1 MARFALSA
9 ATSRRIS
16 TAFADSR
23 CVDSCN
29 AAIDF
34 LFGIPAKCLLA
45 SPFTY
50 APLKEKEE
58 VSAVKPAVPKV
69 AKPGKGFIKRQR
81 TVRLCYSTPAG
92 LILLRPV
99 VSLLRSTLSSD
110 TCTSCPNTGRYSS
123 PLGKWPAADCA
134 RRLERPRVPRG
145 SHRGTASV
153 PGQLIAYLSPRGQL
167 LAGMRALAPTRPR
180 AHPRLRDRAWRT
192 GRRDC
197 VVLWCS
203 IWCRAA
209 IALLNARAPLT
220 GLASVHLVINLAAAV
235 RRAAGA
241 AQRS

>member
-1 MARFALSA
+1 MLPHTRWSDRERHWARDWRALA
-9 ATSRRIS
+9 LTQVHHGSRTKRIPP
-16 TAFADSR
+16 R
-23 CVDSCN
+23 HV
-29 AAIDF
+29 
-34 LFGIPAKCLLA
+34 
-45 SPFTY
+45 
-50 APLKEKEE
+50 
-58 VSAVKPAVPKV
+58 
-69 AKPGKGFIKRQR
+69 
-81 TVRLCYSTPAG
+81 
-92 LILLRPV
+92 
-99 VSLLRSTLSSD
+99 
-110 TCTSCPNTGRYSS
+110 PNTGRYSS

-209 IALLNARAPLT
+209 IAQLCSRTPHWPRVCTSRDQLGGCREEGSRCGTTLI
-220 GLASVHLVINLAAAV
+220 V
-235 RRAAGA
+235 
-241 AQRS
+241 